1 MLEILPAI
9 PAPEHCCTS
18 RRHFLGTSAWSLG
31 SLGLAWLLGQESA
44 SALPPPEK
52 PELEPLHFDT
62 RPQRPHHAP
71 RAKAMISIFM
81 GGGPSHLDLFDPKPT
96 LEKYDGKI
104 FPGGDIKYDNAGGAS
119 KIVMASP
126 FKFAKRGGSGMEISE
141 LLPHTAE
148 IADELTL
155 IRSMN
160 LQGIRNHVAGMR
172 AMTTARGPVGRPSMG
187 SWITYGL
194 GSESEN
200 LPAYVALVIRKDPP
214 GSPFWSSGLLPSVY
228 QGTHVRE
235 EEPRIM
241 NLDPPA
247 ILKGEPQQQQ
257 LALLDRI
264 NQRHLATHASNSDL
278 AARIASYEL
287 AARMQLS
294 AREALDV
301 SRESRTTQDLYGLND
316 NTTRRHAEAFLIARR
331 LVERGVRFVQIWDYG
346 WDMHENINEVLPQK
360 CLTADKPTA
369 GLIQDLKSR
378 GMLDTTLVHWGGE
391 MGRLPVI
398 QGRAGKPGR
407 DHNTDGFSIWMA
419 GGGVK
424 RGYVHGATD
433 DFGLFAVENVVHH
446 TDFLTTVLHLMG
458 LDVAQLIYKRNG
470 RSETILDNQDGK
482 VIGEILA

>member
-1 MLEILPAI
+1 MLPI
-9 PAPEHCCTS
+9 PATPARDECCAS
-18 RRHFLGTSAWSLG
+18 RRHFLGAGVWSLG
-31 SLGLAWLLGQESA
+31 SLGLVHLLGQEGLLA
-44 SALPPPEK
+44 SPAPEK
-52 PELEPLHFDT
+52 PTLERLQFDM
-62 RPQRPHHAP
+62 RPKPPHHPP
-71 RAKAMISIFM
+71 RATAMISIFM
-81 GGGPSHLDLFDPKPT
+81 GGGPSHLDLFDPKPM
-96 LEKYDGKI
+96 LAKYDGQLY
-104 FPGGDIKYDNAGGAS
+104 PAGEIKYDNDGGAS

-126 FKFAKRGGSGMEISE
+126 FKFAKRGESGIEMSDLI
-141 LLPHTAE
+141 PHTAS

-172 AMTTARGPVGRPSMG
+172 AMTTARGANGRPSMG

-194 GSESEN
+194 GSETQN

-214 GSPFWSSGLLPSVY
+214 GSPFWNSGLLPSIY

-235 EEPRIM
+235 QEPRIM
-241 NLDPPA
+241 NLDPPPV
-247 ILKGEPQQQQ
+247 LTGEPQARQ

-264 NQRHLATHASNSDL
+264 NQRHLAQHPSDTDL

-287 AARMQLS
+287 AARMQTS

-301 SRESRTTQDLYGLND
+301 SRESQATKELYGLD
-316 NTTRRHAEAFLIARR
+316 SETTRRHAEAFLIARR

-346 WDMHENINEVLPQK
+346 WDMHENINEVLPKK
-360 CLTADKPTA
+360 CLSADKPTA
-369 GLIQDLKSR
+369 GLIKDLKSR

-407 DHNTDGFSIWMA
+407 DHNTDGFSIWLA
-419 GGGVK
+419 GGGIK
-424 RGYVHGATD
+424 RGHVHGATD

-446 TDFLTTVLHLMG
+446 TDFLATVLHLMG
-458 LDVAQLIYKRNG
+458 LDANQLIFKRNG
-470 RSETILDNQDGK
+470 RSETILDNQQGR
-482 VIGEILA
+482 VIQEII

>member
-1 MLEILPAI
+1 LA
-9 PAPEHCCTS
+9 
-18 RRHFLGTSAWSLG
+18 TSAWSLG
-31 SLGLAWLLGQESA
+31 SLGLAWLQGREEA
-44 SALPPPEK
+44 AGAPAPVK
-52 PELEPLHFDT
+52 PTLERQQFDT
-62 RPQRPHHAP
+62 RPKRPHHAP
-71 RAKAMISIFM
+71 RARAMISIFM
-81 GGGPSHLDLFDPKPT
+81 GGGPSHLDLFDPKPV
-96 LEKYDGKI
+96 LGRLDGKL
-104 FPGGDIKYDNAGGAS
+104 FPGGEIKYDNAGGAS
-119 KIVMASP
+119 KVVMASP
-126 FKFAKRGGSGMEISE
+126 FQFSPRGQCGMEISD

-172 AMTTARGPVGRPSMG
+172 AMTTARGTPGRPSMG

-214 GSPFWSSGLLPSVY
+214 GSPFWSSGVLPSIY

-241 NLDPPA
+241 NLDPPPFLA
-247 ILKGEPQQQQ
+247 GEPQEKQ
-257 LALLDRI
+257 LALLERI
-264 NQRHLATHASNSDL
+264 NQRHLAGHAADTDL

-301 SRESRTTQDLYGLND
+301 SRESRATRDLYGLD
-316 NTTRRHAEAFLIARR
+316 DPTTRRHAEAFLIARR

-346 WDMHENINEVLPQK
+346 WDMHENINEVLPKK

-369 GLIQDLKSR
+369 GLIKDLKSR
-378 GMLDTTLVHWGGE
+378 GMLDSTLVHWGGE

-407 DHNTDGFSIWMA
+407 DHNTDGFSIWLA

-424 RGYVHGATD
+424 QGHVHGATD
-433 DFGLFAVENVVHH
+433 EFGLFAVENVVHH
-446 TDFLTTVLHLMG
+446 TDFLATVLHLLG
-458 LDVAQLIYKRNG
+458 LDATKLAYQRSG
-470 RSETILDNQDGK
+470 RSETILDNQTGR
-482 VIGEILA
+482 VVSEILA